1 VVKNAGHTGSMDIHL
16 VIASNINILPHAD
29 CLAVFVEKF
38 AVLDKA
44 VFFVKGKDTLVVF
57 NIGVYGE
64 EAGGAVIVIA
74 GHCFVFGKL

>member
-1 VVKNAGHTGSMDIHL
+1 MPLFPLLSGVYIPVSGAFLT
-16 VIASNINILPHAD
+16 INILPHTD

-57 NIGVYGE
+57 YVGVYGE